1 MTKASYS
8 AEQFGLELNAER
20 LNANHDCALIC
31 NARRLYWDVTKKKLQ
46 YE

>member
-20 LNANHDCALIC
+20 LNANHDCAFIC
-31 NARRLYWDVTKKKLQ
+31 KTRSIYEDVTKK
-46 YE
+46 